1 MIRRAR
7 LIAGIA
13 LIAGVALAFV
23 YPAQFF
29 RSYLFGFLFILGLSL
44 GSLAILLLYHLS
56 GGRWGAVIRRLL
68 EAAVRVIPFLAIV
81 FLPIAFGMKYLYVW
95 TDAARVQ
102 ADEALSAKAA
112 YLNPTFFV
120 IRAAVYFLIWSLL
133 SRWLNRLSEK
143 QEKDPASDAQSRL
156 QFAGGIGLVLYG
168 LTMTFASVDWA
179 MSLDPDWFSTIYGLL
194 LIAGQ
199 VLSAFA
205 MMITIASF
213 FAKTKPF
220 GDVIQPD
227 QFHDLGKLM
236 LAFVMIWAYLEI
248 SQFLI
253 MWAGNLPEEI
263 PWYIRRSQG
272 GWQVVSMALVL
283 LHFAL
288 PFVLLLS
295 KGRKRN
301 PRTLAP
307 VAIFISV
314 MRLVDLYWLIGP
326 EFHHE
331 HLQFHVLDLIVPI
344 GLIALWFTLFGYQV
358 RKRSLVPV
366 NDPNLPE
373 PEMKLREA

>member
-68 EAAVRVIPFLAIV
+68 EAAVRVIPYLAIA

-102 ADEALSAKAA
+102 ADEVLSAKSG
-112 YLNPTFFV
+112 YLNPAFFV

-133 SRWLNRLSEK
+133 SLWLNRLSQK
-143 QEKDPASDAQSRL
+143 QEKDPAGDAQSRL

-314 MRLVDLYWLIGP
+314 MRLVDLFWLIGP
-326 EFHHE
+326 EFHHD
-331 HLQFHVLDLIVPI
+331 HLQFHVLDLIVPV